1 MLEMKELCVCLLIG
15 VVLLPAIMLDAS
27 ACASEGPLALLTDA
41 ECWNRMPTADSGG
54 GQPLPSW
61 AKAVAVQLP
70 RTAAAMLELDW
81 RNGRRV
87 PWTRYSGPRC
97 AG

>member
-1 MLEMKELCVCLLIG
+1 MLEIQELCVFLLIG
-15 VVLLPAIMLDAS
+15 VMLLSAITQGALARAS
-27 ACASEGPLALLTDA
+27 NGPVTLLTDA
-41 ECWNRMPTADSGG
+41 ECWDRMPPADSGG

-70 RTAAAMLELDW
+70 RTAATMLELDSAQ
-81 RNGRRV
+81 RTKS
-87 PWTRYSGPRC
+87 PWTWCSGPRC